1 MTAFK
6 DGVSN
11 EVLSITNVVGALQ
24 SINLSLMIRVQ
35 KKESYYRQSV
45 NGLYQGINGNTINLD
60 LTNRVN
66 I

>member
-35 KKESYYRQSV
+35 KKESYYR
-45 NGLYQGINGNTINLD
+45 
-60 LTNRVN
+60 
-66 I
+66 